1 MPGSE
6 VRFARVIVPKSGI
19 SVNLGGTA
27 EKFRPKAVF
36 NPKFQGGFFVMVIDD
51 KLIQYLEDL
60 SRLRLTEEE
69 KEKSKEELGKILNY
83 VDMLNELDTTGV
95 EEMSHPFSFTNNFR
109 EDEAVNTENR
119 EALLANAPEQKDGCF
134 KVPQTVE

>member
-1 MPGSE
+1 MLLVDELKVAYGLKIDREQAVTINNQLQIHDKSEIVIAGKDLMEEFSLEPG
-6 VRFARVIVPKSGI
+6 P
-19 SVNLGGTA
+19 
-27 EKFRPKAVF
+27 
-36 NPKFQGGFFVMVIDD
+36 
-51 KLIQYLEDL
+51 
-60 SRLRLTEEE
+60 
-69 KEKSKEELGKILNY
+69 ELGKILNY

-95 EEMSHPFSFTNNFR
+95 EEMSHPFNFTNNFR